1 MTPHRRSSS
10 LVLCAIAAVMLSP
23 RPASAQMISVSATQ
37 LSSHAWI
44 ENECADIACFKIS
57 LQNSFALSVVPA
69 DARAELFER
78 ANAFVGSADL
88 GAFLAACPAC
98 TVTSRPFMIPPGLLF
113 QLVNEHGDGS
123 VSGTQG
129 NSAVSGSGDEGS
141 NDRGIGNGGG
151 SIVVPASG
159 TTAGAGPSNAAALV
173 AGGNVAALTPAEIAV
188 TTSPEPA
195 TILLIA
201 SGFLG
206 LLPAVRRKRRN
217 RANTL

>member
-10 LVLCAIAAVMLSP
+10 LVLCAIAAVILSP

-37 LSSHAWI
+37 LSSHAWL

-113 QLVNEHGDGS
+113 QLVDEHGNGS
-123 VSGTQG
+123 ASGAHG

-141 NDRGIGNGGG
+141 NDRGIGNSSG

-159 TTAGAGPSNAAALV
+159 ATAGAGPSNAAAVV
-173 AGGNVAALTPAEIAV
+173 AGANASALAPAEVAV

-195 TILLIA
+195 TVLLIA
-201 SGFLG
+201 TGFLG
-206 LLPAVRRKRRN
+206 LVPVVRRKRRN
-217 RANTL
+217 RATTL